1 MIARTD
7 DIIAIQQV
15 LARYCCG
22 IDRLD
27 ADLIRG
33 VYWPEAT
40 DDHGPFVG
48 GREDFIEWV
57 MREMAAR
64 HSVTG
69 HALNQSHF
77 EFRDNRAA
85 VETHFGVRSFPRGV
99 EPPQFR
105 VLSGRYLDVMEK
117 RGEEWR
123 ILSRVTIYDSGGN
136 ADALPMDN
144 FPHVEG
150 SRTRA
155 DPSYA
160 IWDTLNGPL
169 PRTAGPA

>member
-1 MIARTD
+1 MSIRTD

-15 LARYCCG
+15 LARYCRG

-27 ADLIRG
+27 ADLIRS
-33 VYWPEAT
+33 VYWPDAM

-48 GREDFIEWV
+48 SREEFVTWV

-64 HSVTG
+64 HTVTG
-69 HALNQSHF
+69 HAINQSHF
-77 EFRDNRAA
+77 EFRENRAA
-85 VETHFGVRSFPRGV
+85 VETHFAVRSHPAGV

-105 VLSGRYLDVMEK
+105 VLSGRYLDVMEQ
-117 RGEEWR
+117 REGEWR

-136 ADALPMDN
+136 SDGLPLHN
-144 FPHVEG
+144 FPHVAG

-160 IWDTLNGPL
+160 IFDTLNGPL
-169 PRTAGPA
+169 PRPAMPV